1 MLYLSLL
8 IWVSELVRENNQCSY
23 CNVTGICSSTGVSES
38 VLTLFMVMLSWLLQ
52 RINEAEKEIWIM
64 KFVTWNAELGGV

>member
-1 MLYLSLL
+1 M
-8 IWVSELVRENNQCSY
+8 SEVVRENKECTY

-38 VLTLFMVMLSWLLQ
+38 VLTLFMVMLSWLLE

-64 KFVTWNAELGGV
+64 KFVTWNAGLGRV